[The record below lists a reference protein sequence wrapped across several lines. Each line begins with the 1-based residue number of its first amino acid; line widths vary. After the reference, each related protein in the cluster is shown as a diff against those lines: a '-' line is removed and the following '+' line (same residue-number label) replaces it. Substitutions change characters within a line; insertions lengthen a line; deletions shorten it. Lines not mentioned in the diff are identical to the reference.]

1 MFYESANFDESV
13 FLDPLRFDITRSPNP
28 HVGFG
33 GGGPH
38 FCLGANLARAQLRAL
53 FSRLAAK
60 VSSIECG
67 EPDYLVSNFINGIKR
82 MPVKV
87 SAR

>member
-1 MFYESANFDESV
+1 MSQRIVTSLCFQDPNQFDM
-13 FLDPLRFDITRSPNP
+13 TRSPNP

-38 FCLGANLARAQLRAL
+38 FCLGANLARTQLRAL
-53 FSRLAAK
+53 FSRLAER
-60 VSSIECG
+60 VVSIESG